1 MNIIGKFSAVLNF
14 SAGYRLFSRL
24 VGGNA
29 WQIYMTEYVKPVEGE
44 KVFDI
49 GCGPADVLNHLPK
62 CDYTGFDISPEY
74 IASAQK
80 RFAGRGR
87 FYCSDVGLAS
97 SVAKE
102 RGTFDLVIA
111 TGVLHHLDDET
122 AGKLL
127 NLARTAL
134 RPGGRFISYD
144 GCYVPGQSKIA
155 HWLLS
160 HDRGKHIRPREEYL
174 RLASA
179 HFPKVESY
187 LRHDL
192 LRVPYTHL
200 IVRCSLAPDAVN
212 S

>member
-1 MNIIGKFSAVLNF
+1 MSIIGKISPVLNF
-14 SAGYRLFSRL
+14 SAGYRLFSSL

-29 WQIYMTEYVKPVEGE
+29 WQIYMAEYVKPIEGE
-44 KVFDI
+44 KVLDI

-80 RFAGRGR
+80 RFGGRGR
-87 FYCSDVGLAS
+87 FYCSDVGLV
-97 SVAKE
+97 SVEKE
-102 RGTFDLVIA
+102 HGTFDLVIA

-127 NLARTAL
+127 DLARRAM

-155 HWLLS
+155 QWLLS
-160 HDRGKHIRPREEYL
+160 HDRGKHIRTQEEYL
-174 RLASA
+174 RLAAARFS
-179 HFPKVESY
+179 KVESE

-200 IVRCSLAPDAVN
+200 IMRCSLAPHGIN

>member
-1 MNIIGKFSAVLNF
+1 MNIIGKFSTVLNF

-29 WQIYMTEYVKPVEGE
+29 WQIYMTEYVKPVAGE
-44 KVFDI
+44 KVLDI

-97 SVAKE
+97 VEKE
-102 RGTFDLVIA
+102 HGTFDLVIA
-111 TGVLHHLDDET
+111 TGVLHHLDDAT

-127 NLARTAL
+127 DLAKMAM

-144 GCYVPGQSKIA
+144 GCYVPGQSKVA
-155 HWLLS
+155 RWMLD
-160 HDRGKHIRPREEYL
+160 HDRGKHIRIREEYL
-174 RLASA
+174 RLASTR
-179 HFPKVESY
+179 FPNVESH

-192 LRVPYTHL
+192 LRMPYTHL
-200 IVRCSLAPDAVN
+200 IMRCSLAPGGV
-212 S
+212 SS